1 MSYIVIACS
10 RFGKVAL
17 KVLSVERISEI
28 VDRKVCLHVTFK
40 RKSVSCYTKSN
51 AASEDV
57 LIGIVVKIS
66 NAQKVDVLIIL
77 GSCLTAVVGL
87 GKDIYLLSLI
97 DVTGFKFGNIFSCQN
112 ISEISFSLRSKKSY
126 LSARLITMILVIVV
140 PQLGVLVLNNDIL
153 LVGVVSCYSY
163 QCVCRCSRTALM
175 RDLYESIK
183 ILIICYRGRLCKIN
197 IKIVLNVMLGE
208 CYGSCIAFL
217 GACRDIVIHKVIRL
231 IDLSLTPPTII
242 HGVLARENDISRIN
256 ESINTCWI
264 SALILCVYSVNTS
277 YKVIISRVII
287 PGLIISARTGCTLC
301 ILGAYFVE

>member
-1 MSYIVIACS
+1 MDSRINNSLCYLIRLHGGVAQLSEEVTAAACELHTVDIIRINVHIAGSLCITDSDSSIRIIADIGRICELSEMSYIVIACS
-10 RFGKVAL
+10 RFRKVAL
-17 KVLSVERISEI
+17 KVLSVFRISEM

-51 AASEDV
+51 AASEDILV
-57 LIGIVVKIS
+57 GIVVKIS

-126 LSARLITMILVIVV
+126 LSARLITVILVIVV

-217 GACRDIVIHKVIRL
+217 GA
-231 IDLSLTPPTII
+231 
-242 HGVLARENDISRIN
+242 
-256 ESINTCWI
+256 
-264 SALILCVYSVNTS
+264 
-277 YKVIISRVII
+277 
-287 PGLIISARTGCTLC
+287 
-301 ILGAYFVE
+301 

>member
-1 MSYIVIACS
+1 MSYIVIACR

-51 AASEDV
+51 AASEDILV
-57 LIGIVVKIS
+57 GIVVKIS
-66 NAQKVDVLIIL
+66 NSQKVDVLIIL

-97 DVTGFKFGNIFSCQN
+97 DVTGFKFGNIFSSQN

-126 LSARLITMILVIVV
+126 LSARLITVILVIVV

-175 RDLYESIK
+175 RDLYKCIK

-231 IDLSLTPPTII
+231 IDLSLIPNSVP
-242 HGVLARENDISRIN
+242 ARENDISRIN
-256 ESINTCWI
+256 GILDTSWI
-264 SALILCVYSVNTS
+264 SIRIPCIHSVNTS
-277 YKVIISRVII
+277 YKVIISRVKI
-287 PGLIISARTGCTLC
+287 PGPIISALTGCTLC